1 MSALDDL
8 RDAGVD
14 RVFNTP
20 NDKSRPGYL
29 KMGWQQVGKVPV
41 SVRLTGPRSIAKLA
55 GARTAAEKW
64 SEECSV
70 GRPAAEVFAAHD
82 AVEALLTRI
91 GTRSHIATD
100 RTPEFL
106 HWRYRFDPLRYRAIS
121 LGTGVEDGLVVFRAR
136 RRGTAVEA
144 TICDVLTP
152 AGTSPRRAWKAL
164 KGAGVDYLLKGST
177 SQGRLPL
184 ADARQGFVPVPA
196 LGPILTWRPVAT
208 PMVPAMDQLALS
220 LGDIELF

>member
-1 MSALDDL
+1 
-8 RDAGVD
+8 
-14 RVFNTP
+14 
-20 NDKSRPGYL
+20 
-29 KMGWQQVGKVPV
+29 
-41 SVRLTGPRSIAKLA
+41 LA

-70 GRPAAEVFAAHD
+70 GRPAAEVFADHD
-82 AVEALLTRI
+82 AVEALLARI
-91 GTRSHIATD
+91 GTGSHIATD

-106 HWRYRFDPLRYRAIS
+106 HWRYRFEPLRYRAVS